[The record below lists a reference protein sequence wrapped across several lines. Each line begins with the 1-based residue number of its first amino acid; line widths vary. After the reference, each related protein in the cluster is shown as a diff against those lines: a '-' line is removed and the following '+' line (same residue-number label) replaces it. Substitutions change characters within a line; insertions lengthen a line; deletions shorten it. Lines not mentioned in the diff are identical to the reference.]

1 MLPLFM
7 EDKLTKKAE
16 ELDNLRLNGTA
27 EKLTLEEAENIVQ
40 VWGIF
45 LEHSGGL
52 RTFFGI
58 DIPRSLLP
66 YPIEIIQ
73 GALNKMEALYWKAG
87 NKERVKLLEET
98 EMLLMQFSD
107 DKEAIENTIKRLQD
121 EDWQEIVIS
130 SIKNYQKS
138 QSQNGYLVNK
148 KVFEISETRLN
159 ELIG

>member
-1 MLPLFM
+1 M
-7 EDKLTKKAE
+7 EDKLTIRAK
-16 ELDNLRLNGTA
+16 ELDNLRLKGIA
-27 EKLTLEEAENIVQ
+27 EKLTVEEAENIVQ

-52 RTFFGI
+52 RTFFRI
-58 DIPRSLLP
+58 DAPRSLLP

-73 GALNKMEALYWKAG
+73 GALNKMEALYWKEG

-98 EMLLMQFSD
+98 EMLLMQFAD
-107 DKEAIENTIKRLQD
+107 DKEAIENTIERLKNK
-121 EDWQEIVIS
+121 DWQEMTIS

-148 KVFEISETRLN
+148 KVFEITETRLN